1 MALIMMDLEEISR
14 RSIIWSNRAIFWGRG
29 LTKSNKRI
37 NFNQNIRLKS
47 ALLLLLGS
55 LVFYTSRGQYY
66 LRGEIRDE
74 NNGLMP
80 NVKIRLHSSGYLYY
94 SGSTGAFGIPISQLN
109 DSLTLVADGY
119 EDRTMR
125 VDANEFQTIRL
136 RPIFRTT
143 AAPPPSRG
151 LMSLTKDWRPFNKT
165 NWTVDGETYSS
176 LVENAFIPAAKY
188 PETGFAVR
196 IDKASYS
203 NVRRFLNMGSTIPP
217 DAVRIEELLNYFNF
231 GYTDPPPDSC
241 FTLSSHLS
249 DCPWNEGDQLLFLQ
263 VCARKL
269 DPARIPPANLVFL
282 IDASGS
288 MDLPNKLPLIKSA
301 FSLLV
306 NNLRP
311 VDTVSIVVYG
321 SMVGVWLPPTSGQE
335 KKKIL
340 ESIDSLA
347 PGGSTPGEAGIRA
360 AFRVAK
366 SQMIKGGNNRVILAT
381 DGDFNEGETS
391 EEELEKLVTQYKD
404 WGIYLT
410 CLGVGMGNYKDSKL
424 EVLAKKGNG
433 NFAYLDDEEEAEKV
447 LVREFTQTV
456 YAVADDAYL
465 NINFNP
471 AIVKDYRLIGFDNK
485 IKALSDSL
493 SGIQGGEVG
502 SGHSLLALFELTPV
516 SPDSLAARGRDRL
529 ARVVLNYRLPHD
541 SLERV
546 TSYSCPNRWIAFHDL
561 QPCYRFAS
569 SIALFGGLLKKSPFM
584 KQADWK
590 DVIEMAQDSRD
601 PDDGMQQEFISLIEK
616 ARKIYGKGKRVRGER
631 VVRVDR

>member
-1 MALIMMDLEEISR
+1 M
-14 RSIIWSNRAIFWGRG
+14 
-29 LTKSNKRI
+29 
-37 NFNQNIRLKS
+37 
-47 ALLLLLGS
+47 LLLSSLL
-55 LVFYTSRGQYY
+55 FYSSRAQYY

-74 NNGLMP
+74 NNGLVS

-94 SGSTGAFGIPISQLN
+94 SGNTGAFGIPIPQTT
-109 DSLTLVADGY
+109 DTLTLVADGY
-119 EDRTMR
+119 EDQTAA
-125 VDANEFQTIRL
+125 VDAAQYQTIRL
-136 RPIFRTT
+136 KPIFRSAAT
-143 AAPPPSRG
+143 ASPSKG
-151 LMSLTKDWRPFNKT
+151 LMSLTKDWRPVGRRD
-165 NWTVDGETYSS
+165 WTVGAETYSS
-176 LVENAFIPAAKY
+176 LVENRFIPAMRY

-231 GYTDPPPDSC
+231 GYTDPPVDSC
-241 FTLSSHLS
+241 FTLFSHLS
-249 DCPWNEGDQLLFLQ
+249 DCPWNEGNRLLFLQ

-311 VDTVSIVVYG
+311 MDTVSIVVYG
-321 SMVGVWLPPTSGQE
+321 SMVGVWLPPTSGVE

-340 ESIDSLA
+340 QSIDDLT

-360 AFRVAK
+360 AYRVAK
-366 SQMIKGGNNRVILAT
+366 SQLIKGGNNRVILAT

-433 NFAYLDDEEEAEKV
+433 NFAYLDDEQEAEKV

-465 NINFNP
+465 NIDFNP
-471 AIVKDYRLIGFDNK
+471 LLVKNYRLIGFDNK
-485 IKALSDSL
+485 VKALSDSL
-493 SGIQGGEVG
+493 SEIQGGEVG

-516 SPDSLAARGRDRL
+516 SADSIVQGVDQGLL
-529 ARVVLNYRLPHD
+529 ARVVLNYKLPHD
-541 SLERV
+541 SVERV
-546 TSYSCPNRWIAFHDL
+546 TGYSCANHVIAFRDL

-590 DVIEMAQDSRD
+590 EVIEMAQESRD
-601 PDDGMQQEFISLIEK
+601 PEDGMQLEFIGLIEK
-616 ARKIYGKGKRVRGER
+616 ARRIYGKTRKVKVER
-631 VVRVDR
+631 EDR

>member
-1 MALIMMDLEEISR
+1 
-14 RSIIWSNRAIFWGRG
+14 
-29 LTKSNKRI
+29 
-37 NFNQNIRLKS
+37 
-47 ALLLLLGS
+47 LLLLSS
-55 LVFYTSRGQYY
+55 LLFYSSRAQYY

-74 NNGLMP
+74 NNGLVS

-94 SGSTGAFGIPISQLN
+94 SGNTGAFGIPIPQTM
-109 DSLTLVADGY
+109 DTLTLVADGY
-119 EDRTMR
+119 EDQTAA
-125 VDANEFQTIRL
+125 VDAAQYQTIRL
-136 RPIFRTT
+136 KPIFRSAAT
-143 AAPPPSRG
+143 ASPSKG
-151 LMSLTKDWRPFNKT
+151 LMSLTKDWRPVGRRD
-165 NWTVDGETYSS
+165 WTVGAETYSS
-176 LVENAFIPAAKY
+176 LVENRFIPAMRY

-231 GYTDPPPDSC
+231 GYTDPPVDSC
-241 FTLSSHLS
+241 FTLFSHLS
-249 DCPWNEGDQLLFLQ
+249 DCPWNEGNRLLFLQ

-311 VDTVSIVVYG
+311 MDTVSIVVYG
-321 SMVGVWLPPTSGQE
+321 SMVGVWLPPTSGVE

-340 ESIDSLA
+340 QSIDDLT

-360 AFRVAK
+360 AYRVAK
-366 SQMIKGGNNRVILAT
+366 SQLIKGGNNRVILAT

-433 NFAYLDDEEEAEKV
+433 NFAYLDDEQEAEKV

-465 NINFNP
+465 NIDFNP
-471 AIVKDYRLIGFDNK
+471 LLVKNYRLIGFDNK
-485 IKALSDSL
+485 VKALSDSL
-493 SGIQGGEVG
+493 SEIQGGEVG

-516 SPDSLAARGRDRL
+516 SADSIAQGVDQGLL
-529 ARVVLNYRLPHD
+529 ARVVLNYKLPHD
-541 SLERV
+541 SMERV
-546 TSYSCPNRWIAFHDL
+546 TGYSCANHVIAFRDL

-590 DVIEMAQDSRD
+590 EVIEMAQESRD
-601 PDDGMQQEFISLIEK
+601 PEDGMQLEFIGLIEK
-616 ARKIYGKGKRVRGER
+616 ARRIYGKTRKVKVER
-631 VVRVDR
+631 EDR

>member
-1 MALIMMDLEEISR
+1 LFEGWVERMNLVKKVGGS
-14 RSIIWSNRAIFWGRG
+14 
-29 LTKSNKRI
+29 LTKRKERI
-37 NFNQNIRLKS
+37 NLNQNIRLKS

-55 LVFYTSRGQYY
+55 LVFYSSRGQYY

-94 SGSTGAFGIPISQLN
+94 SGGSGAFGIPIAQEK
-109 DSLTLVADGY
+109 DTLTLAADGY
-119 EDRTMR
+119 EDKTIG
-125 VDANEFQTIRL
+125 VDATEFQTIRL
-136 RPIFRTT
+136 APIFRTQSVT
-143 AAPPPSRG
+143 PSSKG
-151 LMSLTKDWRPFNKT
+151 LMSLTKDWRPMDRRG
-165 NWTVDGETYSS
+165 WTVAGETYSS
-176 LVENAFIPAAKY
+176 LVENGFIPAMRY

-203 NVRRFLNMGSTIPP
+203 NIRRFLNMGSTIPP

-231 GYTDPPPDSC
+231 GYTDPPTDSC
-241 FTLSSHLS
+241 FTLRSHLS
-249 DCPWNEGDQLLFLQ
+249 ECPWNSGNQLLFLQ

-282 IDASGS
+282 IDVSGS

-306 NNLRP
+306 NNLRAI
-311 VDTVSIVVYG
+311 DTVTIVTYG
-321 SMVGVWLPPTSGQE
+321 NMVGVWLPPTSGQE

-340 ESIDSLA
+340 ESIEDLTA
-347 PGGSTPGEAGIRA
+347 GGATPGEAGIRA
-360 AFRVAK
+360 AYRVAK
-366 SQMIKGGNNRVILAT
+366 SQLIKGGNNRVILAT

-391 EEELEKLVTQYKD
+391 EDELEKLVTQYKD
-404 WGIYLT
+404 WGIDLT

-424 EVLAKKGNG
+424 EALAKKGNG
-433 NFAYLDDEEEAEKV
+433 NFAYLDDEQEAEKV

-465 NINFNP
+465 NIVFNP
-471 AIVKDYRLIGFDNK
+471 SIVKNYRLIGFDNK
-485 IKALSDSL
+485 VKVLSDSL
-493 SGIQGGEVG
+493 SEIQGGEVG

-516 SPDSLAARGRDRL
+516 SADSVGVGGDQDRL
-529 ARVVLNYRLPHD
+529 AEVMLNYKLPHD
-541 SLERV
+541 TVERM
-546 TSYSCPNRWIAFHDL
+546 TCYSCQNHLIAFHDL

-590 DVIEMAQDSRD
+590 EVIEMAQESRD
-601 PDDGMQQEFISLIEK
+601 PEDGMQQEFIGLIEK
-616 ARKIYGKGKRVRGER
+616 ARKIYGKGRHREEKE
-631 VVRVDR
+631 DR

>member
-1 MALIMMDLEEISR
+1 
-14 RSIIWSNRAIFWGRG
+14 
-29 LTKSNKRI
+29 LTKSKERI

-47 ALLLLLGS
+47 ALLMVLGS
-55 LVFYTSRGQYY
+55 LLFYSSQGQYY

-94 SGSTGAFGIPISQLN
+94 SGGSGSFGIPIAQAT
-109 DSLTLVADGY
+109 DTVTLIADGY
-119 EDRTMR
+119 EDRTMG
-125 VDANEFQTIRL
+125 VDATKFQTIRL
-136 RPIFRTT
+136 KPIFRTT
-143 AAPPPSRG
+143 SPTTPKG
-151 LMSLTKDWRPFNKT
+151 LMSLTKDWRPVAHRD
-165 NWTVDGETYSS
+165 WTVGAETYSS
-176 LVENAFIPAAKY
+176 LVENGFIPAVKY

-231 GYTDPPPDSC
+231 GYTDPPTDSC
-241 FTLSSHLS
+241 FTLRSQLS
-249 DCPWNEGDQLLFLQ
+249 ECPWNPGDQLLFLQ

-269 DPARIPPANLVFL
+269 DPARIPAANLVFL

-306 NNLRP
+306 NNLRTM
-311 VDTVSIVVYG
+311 DTVTIVTYG
-321 SMVGVWLPPTSGQE
+321 SMVGVWLPPTSGAE

-340 ESIDSLA
+340 ESIDEIT
-347 PGGSTPGEAGIRA
+347 PGGATPGEAGIRA
-360 AFRVAK
+360 AYRVAK
-366 SQMIKGGNNRVILAT
+366 SQLIKGGNNRVILAT

-391 EEELEKLVTQYKD
+391 EEELEKLVVQYKD
-404 WGIYLT
+404 WGVDLT

-465 NINFNP
+465 NIVFNP
-471 AIVKDYRLIGFDNK
+471 SIVKDYRLIGFDNK
-485 IKALSDSL
+485 AKALSDSL
-493 SGIQGGEVG
+493 SEIQGGEVG

-516 SPDSLAARGRDRL
+516 SADSMVGGDPERL
-529 ARVVLNYRLPHD
+529 AKVVLNYKLPHD
-541 SLERV
+541 TMERI
-546 TSYSCPNRWIAFHDL
+546 TCYSCPDQLIAFRDL

-569 SIALFGGLLKKSPFM
+569 SIALFGGLLKRSPFM

-590 DVIEMAQDSRD
+590 EVIEMAQESGD
-601 PDDGMQQEFISLIEK
+601 PQDGMQQEFIGLIEK
-616 ARKIYGKGKRVRGER
+616 ARKIYGKNRRRLDKE
-631 VVRVDR
+631 DRLSATNR